1 MITEV
6 RTIVMPSMAT
16 TMAQII
22 GFSNTAFLPEICG
35 LRYHSTGQRIVVL
48 VIGLA
53 TRLSPAC
60 SSTTQHSRKPVRIEC
75 ARSHLQQFMPTLVTA
90 PMTEK
95 DQLFEQFQSGMNNF
109 VFDERVVRVFPDM
122 INRSVPGYSLILPM
136 LGVLARRCVQP
147 ESHVYDLGCSLG
159 AVSRV
164 IRESVSVPGVRII
177 AVDNSAD
184 MLKRFAGDLKLLPA
198 SEERPHIELI
208 LGDVSTVAIQN
219 ASLSVLNFTLQFI
232 ERDQRAHLL
241 SRIAAGTRPGGALV
255 LSEKIRFDDPVEHS
269 LQTEW
274 HHDFKR
280 AQGYSDLEIARKRDA
295 LERVLL
301 PDTEAEH
308 LARLKAAGWSK
319 AVRWFQCFNFV
330 SYLALR

>member
-1 MITEV
+1 
-6 RTIVMPSMAT
+6 
-16 TMAQII
+16 
-22 GFSNTAFLPEICG
+22 
-35 LRYHSTGQRIVVL
+35 
-48 VIGLA
+48 
-53 TRLSPAC
+53 
-60 SSTTQHSRKPVRIEC
+60 
-75 ARSHLQQFMPTLVTA
+75 MPTLVTA

-147 ESHVYDLGCSLG
+147 ESQVYDLGCSLG